1 MYRNSEDDDFRIVYF
16 YKKPIRFVRSPK
28 RIIYIVVNDL
38 SNIMSLKIKPVLNL
52 LVDKNIEITDFKL
65 RNLDTYL
72 YENVYLIKLR
82 DVDILLKYF
91 NDKELNNFMRS
102 IKYEFLGKQYREEE
116 KLKREL
122 YITAAKHKKEIKR
135 ETEKLRKS
143 GWNREKYWEEEKR
156 LAKEL
161 KVELDEYVEKLE
173 KKLNDYEIE
182 FNTKRIGNNKW

>member
-38 SNIMSLKIKPVLNL
+38 SNILSLKIKHVLNL
-52 LVDKNIEITDFKL
+52 LVDKNIEIIDIKL
-65 RNLDTYL
+65 RNLDTYQ
-72 YENVYLIKLR
+72 YENVYLIRLR
-82 DVDILLKYF
+82 DIDVLLKYF
-91 NDKELNNFMRS
+91 KDKELNNFIRF
-102 IKYEFLGKQYREEE
+102 IKYEFLGKQYEEEERLKRELWITARKHEKEIKREEE
-116 KLKREL
+116 KLRKRGRN
-122 YITAAKHKKEIKR
+122 KEKR
-135 ETEKLRKS
+135 
-143 GWNREKYWEEEKR
+143 WEEEKR

-182 FNTKRIGNNKW
+182 FNAKRIGNNKW

>member
-91 NDKELNNFMRS
+91 NDKELNIFMRS

-116 KLKREL
+116 KLKREF
-122 YITAAKHKKEIKR
+122 YINVAKHEKEIKR

-173 KKLNDYEIE
+173 KKIE
-182 FNTKRIGNNKW
+182 KLEKEYGKHIVE

>member
-1 MYRNSEDDDFRIVYF
+1 MYRNSEDEDFRIVYF

-38 SNIMSLKIKPVLNL
+38 SNIMSLKIKPILNL
-52 LVDKNIEITDFKL
+52 LVDKNIEITGFKL

-82 DVDILLKYF
+82 DVDTLLKYF

-102 IKYEFLGKQYREEE
+102 IKYEFLGKQYREF
-116 KLKREL
+116 
-122 YITAAKHKKEIKR
+122 YINVAKHEKEIKR
-135 ETEKLRKS
+135 ETEKLGKS
-143 GWNREKYWEEEKR
+143 GWNREQYWEEEKR

-161 KVELDEYVEKLE
+161 KVELDEYTKKLE
-173 KKLNDYEIE
+173 KKLENIEKTVREIRGG
-182 FNTKRIGNNKW
+182 KSK

>member
-1 MYRNSEDDDFRIVYF
+1 MYSNSKDEDLRVVYF

-91 NDKELNNFMRS
+91 KDKELNNFIRF
-102 IKYEFLGKQYREEE
+102 IKYEF
-116 KLKREL
+116 
-122 YITAAKHKKEIKR
+122 
-135 ETEKLRKS
+135 
-143 GWNREKYWEEEKR
+143 
-156 LAKEL
+156 
-161 KVELDEYVEKLE
+161 
-173 KKLNDYEIE
+173 
-182 FNTKRIGNNKW
+182 

>member
-1 MYRNSEDDDFRIVYF
+1 MYRNSEDEDFRIVYF

-91 NDKELNNFMRS
+91 NDKELNNFMCS

-116 KLKREL
+116 KLKREV
-122 YITAAKHKKEIKR
+122 YIIAAKHEKEIKR

-143 GWNREKYWEEEKR
+143 GWNRETYWEEEKR

-173 KKLNDYEIE
+173 KELENIE
-182 FNTKRIGNNKW
+182 RTVRETHGGKNK

>member
-1 MYRNSEDDDFRIVYF
+1 MYRNSEDEDFRIVYF

-91 NDKELNNFMRS
+91 NDKELNDFMRS

-116 KLKREL
+116 KLKREF
-122 YITAAKHKKEIKR
+122 YINVAKYEKEIKR

-143 GWNREKYWEEEKR
+143 DWDREKHWEEEKR
-156 LAKEL
+156 LEKEL
-161 KVELDEYVEKLE
+161 KVELDKYAEKLE
-173 KKLNDYEIE
+173 KKLNDYEIKR
-182 FNTKRIGNNKW
+182 NTKMDG

>member
-1 MYRNSEDDDFRIVYF
+1 MYRNSENDDFRIVYF

-52 LVDKNIEITDFKL
+52 LVDKNIEIIDIKL
-65 RNLDTYL
+65 RNLDTYQ
-72 YENVYLIKLR
+72 YENVYLIRLR
-82 DVDILLKYF
+82 DIDMLLKYF
-91 NDKELNNFMRS
+91 KDKELNNFIRF
-102 IKYEFLGKQYREEE
+102 IKYEFLGKQYEEEERLQRELWITARKHEKEIKREEE
-116 KLKREL
+116 KLRKR
-122 YITAAKHKKEIKR
+122 
-135 ETEKLRKS
+135 

-173 KKLNDYEIE
+173 KKIE
-182 FNTKRIGNNKW
+182 KLEKEYGKHIVE

>member
-52 LVDKNIEITDFKL
+52 LVDKNIEIIDFKL

-91 NDKELNNFMRS
+91 NDKELIDFMCS
-102 IKYEFLGKQYREEE
+102 IKYEFLGKQYRE
-116 KLKREL
+116 K
-122 YITAAKHKKEIKR
+122 
-135 ETEKLRKS
+135 EKLRKS

-156 LAKEL
+156 LEKEL
-161 KVELDEYVEKLE
+161 KVELDEYIEKLE
-173 KKLNDYEIE
+173 KKIE
-182 FNTKRIGNNKW
+182 KLEKEYGKHIVE